1 MVSVL
6 GEQELRNGRFQ
17 SQTLKER
24 VYANAYLNSPYKSPN
39 AAALRQHLI
48 RGSRTFLEKQFMN
61 HIEAAVAENP
71 AEANLGGVPSLMNT
85 IRAFVQLKY
94 LRYGSW
100 SQPNLEV
107 RCLWMVSTLYLRLTY
122 LTQIQCVF

>member
-1 MVSVL
+1 MTSVL

-17 SQTLKER
+17 SMALKER
-24 VYANAYLNSPYKSPN
+24 VYANAYLMSPYRSP
-39 AAALRQHLI
+39 AAALLRDRLI
-48 RGSRTFLEKQFMN
+48 KGSKNFLEKQFMA
-61 HIEAAVAENP
+61 HINASVKENP
-71 AEANLGGVPSLMNT
+71 AEANLGGVPSLLNT

-107 RCLWMVSTLYLRLTY
+107 PLQTG
-122 LTQIQCVF
+122 